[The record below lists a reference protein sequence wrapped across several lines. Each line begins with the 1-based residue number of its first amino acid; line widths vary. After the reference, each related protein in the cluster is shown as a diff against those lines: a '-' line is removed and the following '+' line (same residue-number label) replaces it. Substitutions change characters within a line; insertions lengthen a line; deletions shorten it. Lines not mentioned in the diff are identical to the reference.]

1 MLLIETES
9 INWTEDERDEFLPVA
24 QSVNRHVEDFYQHR
38 QQGQHAKMKA
48 IGELEEYKR
57 KHPQRSKAT
66 RLINAGYKAEEWSEA
81 TISENAT
88 AYRQYVRLQGMRDK
102 KISEFAEQAPVF
114 LLTAMGRQQEIIDKT
129 DDWSHD
135 VQLKCLWQPAFTYW
149 KKHRKYPT
157 LKQVRGFL
165 GGYTTDEFVF
175 FSSLRSKTESSD
187 ARKLS
192 SSEQTEAPTDSTRIQ
207 MELLAMPTVDVFE
220 PAPTTAD
227 LPAALPTTDRV
238 QQGVDMLI
246 ESLHLIGSID
256 ELALKPQ
263 YLDQLKVHAMTLE
276 MLSNTCAPKTPTRW
290 RR

>member
-1 MLLIETES
+1 MTLIQIEGADWSAE
-9 INWTEDERDEFLPVA
+9 ERSEFLPIA
-24 QSVNRHVEDFYQHR
+24 ESVNRHIEDFYQHR

-57 KHPQRSKAT
+57 KHPQRSKAA

-129 DDWSHD
+129 DDWSHE

-149 KKHRKYPT
+149 KKHRRYPT

-175 FSSLRSKTESSD
+175 FSTLRSKTESSD

-192 SSEQTEAPTDSTRIQ
+192 SSEQTEAPTNSTRIQ

-220 PAPTTAD
+220 PAPTTTD
-227 LPAALPTTDRV
+227 LPAALPTADRV
-238 QQGVDMLI
+238 QQGIDMLI
-246 ESLHLIGSID
+246 ESLHLIG
-256 ELALKPQ
+256 
-263 YLDQLKVHAMTLE
+263 
-276 MLSNTCAPKTPTRW
+276 
-290 RR
+290 